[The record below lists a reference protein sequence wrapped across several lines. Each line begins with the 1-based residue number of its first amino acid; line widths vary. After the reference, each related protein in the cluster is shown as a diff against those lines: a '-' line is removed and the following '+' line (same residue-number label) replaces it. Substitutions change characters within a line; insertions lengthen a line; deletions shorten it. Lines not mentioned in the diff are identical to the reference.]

1 MKVRVNSE
9 YVYHANMLDRCDA
22 RTNLKNGELVRVI
35 NMHGA
40 PKANTMGH
48 CYVVRSGDVDT
59 FVGLVHTNSLHTKK
73 DYIAYLKSE
82 MARISIGIVKLE
94 TKGGN

>member
-1 MKVRVNSE
+1 
-9 YVYHANMLDRCDA
+9 MLRRNNDKFNRW
-22 RTNLKNGELVRVI
+22 NGELVKVV

-48 CYVVRSGDVDT
+48 CYVVRANDVDT

-82 MARISIGIVKLE
+82 MARISIGIVKFE